1 MAECVSTYLHIYIYI
16 DLYIICQAVPP
27 KWTLLWDW
35 IVVLSCMHVESFVYL
50 KNGATILNLDSNSYA
65 PESAAASSSGI

>member
-1 MAECVSTYLHIYIYI
+1 MAECVNSYLNTYLN
-16 DLYIICQAVPP
+16 LYIICQVIPS

-35 IVVLSCMHVESFVYL
+35 IVVLSCMHVESFVYP
-50 KNGATILNLDSNSYA
+50 KNGATILKLDSNSYA